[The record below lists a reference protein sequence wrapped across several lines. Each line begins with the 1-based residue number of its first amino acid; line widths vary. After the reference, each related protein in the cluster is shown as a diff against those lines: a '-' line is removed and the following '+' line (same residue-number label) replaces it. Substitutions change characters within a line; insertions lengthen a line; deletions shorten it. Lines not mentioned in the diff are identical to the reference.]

1 MMDSEVSTVF
11 TDESTRYQDDS
22 AFNKSLKAIGDA
34 LPISGLTIAH
44 EWETLHPSNNGPVVG
59 VVVQWK
65 VASAQI
71 AAFLAKLN
79 SASGAKAAAVS
90 SANSGAGVRDG
101 AADPA
106 APAARPAEP
115 RKSDSFSGQGR
126 AARDF

>member
-1 MMDSEVSTVF
+1 M
-11 TDESTRYQDDS
+11 
-22 AFNKSLKAIGDA
+22 
-34 LPISGLTIAH
+34 TIAH

-71 AAFLAKLN
+71 AAYLAKLN

-90 SANSGAGVRDG
+90 SANSGAGVRAG
-101 AADPA
+101 AAAPA

-115 RKSDSFSGQGR
+115 RKSDAFSGQGR